1 MDIEKIEKMSCE
13 ELVDL
18 LIDDYGYCSIVKDK
32 HEKELEER
40 SAQLAKAMEEERF
53 NAHKKEYQLEVLQQ
67 LQAEGIKKEGT
78 ELSSASPLISD
89 TYIVDGVTLLSDDF
103 IPDSVGTDP
112 LYEETSLIKS
122 PYSLE
127 YQEVN
132 NKTGKRKFVWKNPVP
147 LACICNPIEVGTCE
161 NIAVFLKG
169 KTKPLIFP
177 NGEITLEAFR
187 RQTTFAR
194 KGINVSV
201 QKHFESFLRSLQE
214 CPNKKFLL
222 IPKHAGGVTLPD
234 GVTTYIY
241 AESVIPGLEELFPQ
255 EVRDHKMVAHA
266 LPLKDTA
273 AIYRKAL
280 LNCLEDTLAT
290 TIRIESI
297 LLPLFG
303 AEGLHPDRS
312 FSISYNDDAMRETVI
327 ALTKRKNYSS
337 TVVQALTAHITKVRK
352 ELAAANDVTVLL
364 TFSGIIDEG
373 HNLDNAL
380 KEVMW
385 DIIGANG
392 DEDNTRKIVIII
404 NDLPERIPD
413 DYPVYYINCSDDII
427 PKSVPVLQRLSG
439 MIDYAF
445 KEYIYNNP
453 DAARQ
458 LVNDGIKA
466 ARHIVSNF
474 RNIEIT
480 DTMLMTLATAHI
492 LKRLGVVTD
501 SDLRGI
507 IRWFRTDATSRS
519 TMTDAICRDFK
530 SAVSGAILSGELR
543 IAKQFGPP
551 FYSDDGNTAFIR
563 EEDKSVNMDDDT
575 INNVIISK
583 ISTRSAV
590 KMNKHLNE
598 KGLLKGKHTNKRK
611 LKVAYD
617 AGVLEDTEVFS
628 YSRSVLNVEAKAYV
642 DDIINNEYWFNVGE
656 YPDGFV
662 PVLYNADGTRA
673 AGYMFNPDMDDN
685 LHEVYFGATRSGKT
699 FALVNR
705 VLQKVRFEGADAVII
720 FDQTEGFTPKEIK
733 KHIGKDLMKRYFSFW
748 DVYKNGLPVDLLD
761 LRGCLTYKE
770 KKDRLT
776 RIFAMMCRTLGSYEE
791 QIIKSAVKGLLK
803 EMKRNTDVVAS
814 DIEKYIY
821 EEGDAN
827 DEENPLGDKTHRKL
841 RYKIDAVLD
850 DIKGTPQ
857 SVNNWGE
864 FAKDQGKPIIV
875 ISTGADGVGKGSE
888 IIDILLESLY
898 GYKQC
903 HPYEKYT
910 VVIDE
915 AQDLYLHEKGAV
927 NTLLRKGGKHGVTML
942 LASQSYPDPTTPFG
956 KVVGNC
962 GRVRGYRSKGD
973 DLARYA
979 DRFGCDKYEADSL
992 QKGNCFDN
1000 GPFWSRYRKENII
1013 KTLKGR
1019 TVVFEPAPN
1028 SNSNDDK
1035 QPCAAPNGRRK
1046 K

>member
-1 MDIEKIEKMSCE
+1 
-13 ELVDL
+13 
-18 LIDDYGYCSIVKDK
+18 
-32 HEKELEER
+32 
-40 SAQLAKAMEEERF
+40 
-53 NAHKKEYQLEVLQQ
+53 
-67 LQAEGIKKEGT
+67 
-78 ELSSASPLISD
+78 
-89 TYIVDGVTLLSDDF
+89 
-103 IPDSVGTDP
+103 
-112 LYEETSLIKS
+112 
-122 PYSLE
+122 
-127 YQEVN
+127 
-132 NKTGKRKFVWKNPVP
+132 
-147 LACICNPIEVGTCE
+147 
-161 NIAVFLKG
+161 
-169 KTKPLIFP
+169 
-177 NGEITLEAFR
+177 
-187 RQTTFAR
+187 
-194 KGINVSV
+194 
-201 QKHFESFLRSLQE
+201 
-214 CPNKKFLL
+214 
-222 IPKHAGGVTLPD
+222 
-234 GVTTYIY
+234 
-241 AESVIPGLEELFPQ
+241 
-255 EVRDHKMVAHA
+255 
-266 LPLKDTA
+266 
-273 AIYRKAL
+273 
-280 LNCLEDTLAT
+280 
-290 TIRIESI
+290 
-297 LLPLFG
+297 
-303 AEGLHPDRS
+303 
-312 FSISYNDDAMRETVI
+312 
-327 ALTKRKNYSS
+327 
-337 TVVQALTAHITKVRK
+337 
-352 ELAAANDVTVLL
+352 
-364 TFSGIIDEG
+364 
-373 HNLDNAL
+373 
-380 KEVMW
+380 
-385 DIIGANG
+385 
-392 DEDNTRKIVIII
+392 
-404 NDLPERIPD
+404 
-413 DYPVYYINCSDDII
+413 
-427 PKSVPVLQRLSG
+427 
-439 MIDYAF
+439 
-445 KEYIYNNP
+445 
-453 DAARQ
+453 
-458 LVNDGIKA
+458 
-466 ARHIVSNF
+466 
-474 RNIEIT
+474 
-480 DTMLMTLATAHI
+480 
-492 LKRLGVVTD
+492 
-501 SDLRGI
+501 
-507 IRWFRTDATSRS
+507 
-519 TMTDAICRDFK
+519 
-530 SAVSGAILSGELR
+530 
-543 IAKQFGPP
+543 
-551 FYSDDGNTAFIR
+551 
-563 EEDKSVNMDDDT
+563 
-575 INNVIISK
+575 
-583 ISTRSAV
+583 
-590 KMNKHLNE
+590 MNKHLNE